1 MPTTRL
7 ILASLLIAAPMLC
20 AQQAQTRQAQPPDAE
35 VKAAPTRSA
44 ALSSRPSQ
52 PLFEPLRL
60 TIIFRKIRHGEPS
73 TQKTYTIAASS
84 RQADP
89 QIRDDNRVPF
99 RKESS
104 DVASPPDY
112 LDENTDVDVQNIRK
126 VNDLVSLTLRVSSDG
141 HSLPSG
147 TQRTRAN
154 STLTTHRY
162 TVSPTVPMGK
172 LTTIYSLEDGITNV
186 RVEVLLLVEPLN
198 EK

>member
-7 ILASLLIAAPMLC
+7 FFATLLIVAPMLC
-20 AQQAQTRQAQPPDAE
+20 AQQAGTRPAQPQNVAA
-35 VKAAPTRSA
+35 KAAPAPNAIHSGT
-44 ALSSRPSQ
+44 PSQ
-52 PLFEPLRL
+52 PAFEPLRF

-84 RQADP
+84 QQADP

-99 RKESS
+99 RKEST
-104 DVASPPDY
+104 DVASPIEY

-126 VNDLVSLTLRVSSDG
+126 VKDRVSLTLRVSSDG
-141 HSLPSG
+141 HTLPSG

-172 LTTIYSLEDGITNV
+172 LTTVYSLEDGITNV

-198 EK
+198 VN